1 MFYLLNKF
9 LLYIYPKV
17 LFKNQITLKLCRSS
31 NGFSS
36 KPIFRPPNENF
47 RVPIRAQAFPEFFE
61 ADEILLLVLM
71 ILTNTI
77 CIYKSCT
84 LITKEQLLWIISW
97 NYFSIMLIMLPLPFR
112 PAPGYDLKIPIH
124 VLSLLCCS
132 AWC

>member
-31 NGFSS
+31 NGFSF

-47 RVPIRAQAFPEFFE
+47 RVPIRTQAFPEFFE

-84 LITKEQLLWIISW
+84 LITKEQLLWIMEL
-97 NYFSIMLIMLPLPFR
+97 FSIMLPLPFR
-112 PAPGYDLKIPIH
+112 PAGFDLKNPIL
-124 VLSLLCCS
+124 VLSLPCYS
-132 AWC
+132 A